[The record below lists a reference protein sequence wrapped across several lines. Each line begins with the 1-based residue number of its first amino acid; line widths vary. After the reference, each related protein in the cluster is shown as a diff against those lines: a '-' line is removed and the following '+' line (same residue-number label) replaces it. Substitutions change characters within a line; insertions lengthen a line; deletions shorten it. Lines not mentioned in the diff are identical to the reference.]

1 MDAEDIPKNA
11 STTPFGLFE
20 FLMMPFGLENAS
32 QAFQRLMDTACRGLE
47 FAFVY
52 IDDILAASKDVEADM
67 QHLRLLFEKLQEHGL
82 VVDISKCQFGRDT
95 LDFLGHRI
103 ISAAIIPLPEKVEAI
118 TNLP

>member
-1 MDAEDIPKNA
+1 
-11 STTPFGLFE
+11 
-20 FLMMPFGLENAS
+20 MPFGLENAC

-47 FAFVY
+47 FAFIY

-118 TNLP
+118 TNIP